1 MKMRAIIVICFILSI
16 SLLSA
21 QEIYGAFRIKTYP
34 RGADVNLYDIDEYLC
49 ETPSPVFPVY
59 MDDYLEFR
67 EGIPGR
73 EIVIM
78 ITKKGY
84 EPLKKRIFVP
94 FLYSDLDEAMDNP
107 TVFKFNLKRDY
118 HRRYYDVCWYYS
130 LRLHRERPVYINWTP
145 GYHPWYPHGHHHQN
159 PPWNPGGHG
168 HGSGHGGHG
177 HGENPPPP
185 PGDGHHDGGIISPPG
200 GGNHGGGHDGDHDG
214 NITPPVVPPGG
225 GGHDS
230 GYYPLDTDSH
240 ASGSSQNSRPPVK
253 PDNPSVDKIEKDT
266 RPVNIDRVR
275 KDSGSVIVINK
286 PQTGD
291 KDDSPR
297 VQKPEKDEK
306 KSNNSTYVYKSDK
319 KDDSKS
325 SYQSSKSDDKKAD
338 KQSYKTDDKSGKSK
352 DKPDKEDETKKDKK
366 NK

>member
-1 MKMRAIIVICFILSI
+1 MKMRAIIVICFMLSL

-21 QEIYGAFRIKTYP
+21 QDIYGAFRIKTFP

-59 MDDYLEFR
+59 MDDYMEFR

-94 FLYSDLDEAMDNP
+94 FLYSDLEEAMDNP

-118 HRRYYDVCWYYS
+118 HRRYYNICSYYS
-130 LRLHRERPVYINWTP
+130 IRMHRVRPVYINWSP

-168 HGSGHGGHG
+168 HGSGHGHNPGT
-177 HGENPPPP
+177 PPPP
-185 PGDGHHDGGIISPPG
+185 PPPG
-200 GGNHGGGHDGDHDG
+200 GGNHDGGTVTPPGGGHGGGHGSGSGGNHDG
-214 NITPPVVPPGG
+214 GITPPVNPPGG
-225 GGHDS
+225 SHGSTWNTDS
-230 GYYPLDTDSH
+230 G
-240 ASGSSQNSRPPVK
+240 ASAGNQTSRPPAK
-253 PDNPSVDKIEKDT
+253 PENPAIDKIEKDT

-275 KDSGSVIVINK
+275 KDSGSVIVISK
-286 PQTGD
+286 PQTRD
-291 KDDSPR
+291 KDDNPV
-297 VQKPEKDEK
+297 VQKPDTEDKRSYKSTNVTKPGKQEDSKPSYQAPKSEDKKGYKQSLKDDEK
-306 KSNNSTYVYKSDK
+306 PT
-319 KDDSKS
+319 
-325 SYQSSKSDDKKAD
+325 
-338 KQSYKTDDKSGKSK
+338 KSK
-352 DKPDKEDETKKDKK
+352 DKPVTEEDKKKDKK

>member
-1 MKMRAIIVICFILSI
+1 MKMRAIIVICFILSF

-21 QEIYGAFRIKTYP
+21 QEIYGAFRIKTTP

-94 FLYSDLDEAMDNP
+94 FLYSDLEEAMDHP

-130 LRLHRERPVYINWTP
+130 LRMHRVRPIYINWSP
-145 GYHPWYPHGHHHQN
+145 GHRPWYPHGHHHQN

-168 HGSGHGGHG
+168 HGSGH
-177 HGENPPPP
+177 NPPPP
-185 PGDGHHDGGIISPPG
+185 PPGGGYHDGGVVSPPG
-200 GGNHGGGHDGDHDG
+200 GGSHGGGNHDG
-214 NITPPVVPPGG
+214 NVTPPGG
-225 GGHDS
+225 GNGSYHF
-230 GYYPLDTDSH
+230 DTDSNSSG
-240 ASGSSQNSRPPVK
+240 ASQISRPPLK
-253 PDNPSVDKIEKDT
+253 PDNPQVDKIEKDS
-266 RPVNIDRVR
+266 RPVNIDRQR
-275 KDSGSVIVINK
+275 RDSGSVISK
-286 PQTGD
+286 PQSGD
-291 KDDSPR
+291 KDEKPAVSKAPR
-297 VQKPEKDEK
+297 AQKN
-306 KSNNSTYVYKSDK
+306 SNNSSNVNKSDK

-325 SYQSSKSDDKKAD
+325 SYQAPRAETKKAE
-338 KQSYKTDDKSGKSK
+338 KNTYQSDNKSNKTK
-352 DKPDKEDETKKDKK
+352 DKADREDDTKKDKK